1 VEIKLIFIY
10 IFHLHFSLIPSSATM
25 SSPASVASSIKPV
38 RKVRKW
44 VTRNQGVS
52 PNQISPLVRCSGEP
66 APYSVLDGVP
76 IGSAVMSMTPEE
88 YTAFIQEQC
97 EWYSEDDIRAL
108 SAKTFGK

>member
-1 VEIKLIFIY
+1 
-10 IFHLHFSLIPSSATM
+10 M
-25 SSPASVASSIKPV
+25 SSPASTASSVAASVKPV
-38 RKVRKW
+38 HKVRKW

-66 APYSVLDGVP
+66 TPYAVLDGVP
-76 IGSAVMSMTPEE
+76 FGSAVLSMTPEA

-108 SAKTFGK
+108 TAKTFGK

>member
-10 IFHLHFSLIPSSATM
+10 IFHLHFSLIPSSAPM
-25 SSPASVASSIKPV
+25 SSPSSVASSVKP
-38 RKVRKW
+38 VRKW

-52 PNQISPLVRCSGEP
+52 PNPTPQLVRCSGEP

-97 EWYSEDDIRAL
+97 EWYSEDDIRTL
-108 SAKTFGK
+108 SAKKLSQYK